1 TNSIIDLA
9 SPDRVSSNTTEFVQ
23 ISGVWYRESRSYTFP
38 EDNGATALLTGSQRQ
53 RLTGLGTNSELGT
66 LSSELIS
73 IDLRGNQTVQQT
85 HIDRENAVMVGLV
98 STPTS
103 INDQTQITKNGL
115 LISQTSATGEI
126 TTYGYDALGRR
137 IATTDPRTGTSITHY
152 NTKGQ
157 VDWVEDAATNRTAF
171 AYDPAT
177 GQRIATTDALSNTT
191 HQAYSVEGQLIATWG
206 ATYPVYYE
214 YDEFNRMSAMYTY
227 RGTNEIN
234 SVSDFNSLLSA
245 FDKTSWQYD
254 QATGLL
260 TNKLYSDGNGTS
272 YTYTPDGKLATRTW
286 ARGVV
291 TTYSYDTCC
300 GALTNITYSDNTP
313 SVSYTYDRLG
323 RQVTITDAQGTRT
336 NVYDATTLA
345 LVEEQLPDGTVLER
359 TQDTYGRASGISLGD
374 DYEVNYAY
382 DGYGRF
388 HSVSSAYSVVEYS
401 YLEGSLLISG
411 YSIVGQAPLP
421 VLSVA
426 KTYEPNRNLIT
437 DIENMSGTNLVSTF
451 SYQNDAVGRRTK
463 RIDNASV
470 TNAFGYNVRS
480 EVIEAL
486 MGTNTYGYA
495 YDPIGNREQASLNT
509 VTNFYAANALNQY
522 TNISNGAVIEP
533 TYDADGN
540 MLTFNG
546 WTFTWNGENRLITAS
561 NTITVINNAY
571 DYMGRRITK
580 TTKNQA
586 QGTTNQT
593 QFVYDGWA
601 MIREQSATTTNTY
614 VYGLDLSGSMQGA
627 GTIGGILSADLNGT
641 TAFYCYDANG
651 NVTDLV
657 DTNGNSVAHYEYGP
671 FGGTITQTGSLAD
684 DNPFRFSSKYLDGE
698 VNLYYYGYRF
708 YSPETGRWVSRDP
721 IGERGGWNIY
731 AFPKNNPIDS
741 WDLLGRDN
749 PGSGGQ
755 NAPALPPDDDSDEF
769 LDWYNAQSDMSW
781 MNELN
786 DRKCPCKLKRVCTMR
801 IVGKGY
807 DQSLVV
813 TYAWALPDNVD
824 QSKWNE
830 LSDPIGS
837 FVERFHPGAA
847 IEVRSKPTA
856 NGHTNQCTYDDQG
869 DLITTPPAMGTVDRR
884 QGGHWSDDVL
894 PVIWAAGLDGKWEI
908 GTGPLSTGRI
918 QDNATG
924 PYLMMYYEK
933 RPCLSD
939 NCGS

>member
-1 TNSIIDLA
+1 
-9 SPDRVSSNTTEFVQ
+9 V
-23 ISGVWYRESRSYTFP
+23 
-38 EDNGATALLTGSQRQ
+38 GSQ
-53 RLTGLGTNSELGT
+53 G
-66 LSSELIS
+66 
-73 IDLRGNQTVQQT
+73 
-85 HIDRENAVMVGLV
+85 
-98 STPTS
+98 
-103 INDQTQITKNGL
+103 
-115 LISQTSATGEI
+115 
-126 TTYGYDALGRR
+126 
-137 IATTDPRTGTSITHY
+137 
-152 NTKGQ
+152 
-157 VDWVEDAATNRTAF
+157 
-171 AYDPAT
+171 AY
-177 GQRIATTDALSNTT
+177 
-191 HQAYSVEGQLIATWG
+191 
-206 ATYPVYYE
+206 
-214 YDEFNRMSAMYTY
+214 
-227 RGTNEIN
+227 
-234 SVSDFNSLLSA
+234 
-245 FDKTSWQYD
+245 
-254 QATGLL
+254 
-260 TNKLYSDGNGTS
+260 
-272 YTYTPDGKLATRTW
+272 
-286 ARGVV
+286 
-291 TTYSYDTCC
+291 
-300 GALTNITYSDNTP
+300 
-313 SVSYTYDRLG
+313 
-323 RQVTITDAQGTRT
+323 
-336 NVYDATTLA
+336 
-345 LVEEQLPDGTVLER
+345 
-359 TQDTYGRASGISLGD
+359 
-374 DYEVNYAY
+374 
-382 DGYGRF
+382 
-388 HSVSSAYSVVEYS
+388 
-401 YLEGSLLISG
+401 
-411 YSIVGQAPLP
+411 
-421 VLSVA
+421 
-426 KTYEPNRNLIT
+426 
-437 DIENMSGTNLVSTF
+437 
-451 SYQNDAVGRRTK
+451 
-463 RIDNASV
+463 
-470 TNAFGYNVRS
+470 
-480 EVIEAL
+480 
-486 MGTNTYGYA
+486 
-495 YDPIGNREQASLNT
+495 
-509 VTNFYAANALNQY
+509 
-522 TNISNGAVIEP
+522 
-533 TYDADGN
+533 
-540 MLTFNG
+540 
-546 WTFTWNGENRLITAS
+546 
-561 NTITVINNAY
+561 
-571 DYMGRRITK
+571 
-580 TTKNQA
+580 
-586 QGTTNQT
+586 
-593 QFVYDGWA
+593 
-601 MIREQSATTTNTY
+601 
-614 VYGLDLSGSMQGA
+614 
-627 GTIGGILSADLNGT
+627 
-641 TAFYCYDANG
+641 
-651 NVTDLV
+651 